1 MREENVHAC
10 FEILSIMQ
18 DKGLKLQTFMGQS
31 FFSWKTFFYL
41 TLRSFK

>member
-18 DKGLKLQTFMGQS
+18 DKGLKLLWEKAF
-31 FFSWKTFFYL
+31 
-41 TLRSFK
+41 